1 MPCHDC
7 PLEQALVK
15 TKSSKS
21 HKKEKCCPS
30 VCETEC
36 CLPDCHPDCCT
47 PAFLR
52 LDKLRT
58 IMATNAALPTGA
70 PGVGTILNGV
80 STSTIQTRAGTAAQD
95 PTQQN
100 TFQAASAPGNVG
112 AVPLIPGAVAN
123 AFLSYAFVNA
133 ERYVSFESC
142 GKEDQVVGWYV
153 DTATGNLELY
163 QNLPELNLTTQNNRL
178 YLDSIPTASLT
189 SVQKQQLYQ
198 LNNLYK
204 LSVQAIERVGAN
216 SKTEGNI
223 CEYTDKCGQK
233 WLLLINRASAMGQTV
248 NGGPLSAATNNTQ
261 WTLVGVR
268 LC

>member
-7 PLEQALVK
+7 PLEKALVKTKSSKSHKKEKALVK

-58 IMATNAALPTGA
+58 LTALEAITNQVYGGNNRAGVPISQPNLGLYTGA
-70 PGVGTILNGV
+70 NGV
-80 STSTIQTRAGTAAQD
+80 DLTAVD
-95 PTQQN
+95 
-100 TFQAASAPGNVG
+100 
-112 AVPLIPGAVAN
+112 N
-123 AFLSYAFVNA
+123 AELAYYFVNA
-133 ERYVSFESC
+133 ERYQSFEAC

-153 DTATGNLELY
+153 DTSDGNLELY
-163 QNLPELNLTTQNNRL
+163 QALPELNLTLTTYRAT
-178 YLDSIPTASLT
+178 LDAIPTATLT
-189 SVQKQQLYQ
+189 TIQKQQLYQ

-216 SKTEGNI
+216 PKTEGNI

-233 WLLLINRASAMGQTV
+233 WLLLINRAQSGTSV
-248 NGGPLSAATNNTQ
+248 AANNTQ
-261 WTLVGVR
+261 WTLTGVR

>member
-21 HKKEKCCPS
+21 HKKEKKCCPS

-36 CLPDCHPDCCT
+36 CLPDCHPNCCT

-58 IMATNAALPTGA
+58 LTALESIAAQTYAGNNRAGVPITVPNTEVTFTG
-70 PGVGTILNGV
+70 PNGV
-80 STSTIQTRAGTAAQD
+80 DLTVLS
-95 PTQQN
+95 
-100 TFQAASAPGNVG
+100 
-112 AVPLIPGAVAN
+112 N
-123 AFLSYAFVNA
+123 AELAYYFVNA
-133 ERYVSFESC
+133 ERYQAFEAC

-163 QNLPELNLTTQNNRL
+163 QALPELNLPLTINRL
-178 YLDSIPTASLT
+178 TLDSIPTANLT
-189 SVQKQQLYQ
+189 TIQKQQLYQ

-216 SKTEGNI
+216 PKTEGNI

-233 WLLLINRASAMGQTV
+233 WLLLINRAQSGV
-248 NGGPLSAATNNTQ
+248 SAANNNTQ

>member
-1 MPCHDC
+1 MPCNDC
-7 PLEQALVK
+7 PLEKALVK

-30 VCETEC
+30 VCNTEC

-58 IMATNAALPTGA
+58 IFATNVATGTAAGTLATSVNTNAAL
-70 PGVGTILNGV
+70 IY
-80 STSTIQTRAGTAAQD
+80 TRAGTTAAN
-95 PTQQN
+95 PTLQA
-100 TFQAASAPGNVG
+100 TFQGTDTNG
-112 AVPLIPGAVAN
+112 VALVNTTYPN
-123 AFLSYAFVNA
+123 ALLSYAFVNT

-163 QNLPELNLTTQNNRL
+163 QALPELNLALSNNRL
-178 YLDSIPTASLT
+178 TLDSIATANLT
-189 SVQKQQLYQ
+189 TIQKQQLYQ

-216 SKTEGNI
+216 PKTEGNI

-233 WLLLINRASAMGQTV
+233 WLLLINRAATFGIST
-248 NGGPLSAATNNTQ
+248 LSAATNNTQ
-261 WTLVGVR
+261 WTLVGVK

>member
-1 MPCHDC
+1 MPCNDC

-21 HKKEKCCPS
+21 HKNHKKEKCCPS
-30 VCETEC
+30 VCNVEC

-58 IMATNAALPTGA
+58 IFATNNTIPNSSGA
-70 PGVGTILNGV
+70 VGFLANTLDSNSDDIY
-80 STSTIQTRAGTAAQD
+80 TRAGTTAAD
-95 PTQQN
+95 PTLQA
-100 TFQAASAPGNVG
+100 TFQGTDSNGVALSTT
-112 AVPLIPGAVAN
+112 LAN
-123 AFLSYAFVNA
+123 ALLSYAFVNT

-142 GKEDQVVGWYV
+142 GKEDQVIGWYV

-163 QNLPELNLTTQNNRL
+163 QALPELNLALSNNRL
-178 YLDSIPTASLT
+178 TLDSIPTANLT
-189 SVQKQQLYQ
+189 TIQKQQLYQ

-216 SKTEGNI
+216 PKTEGNI

-233 WLLLINRASAMGQTV
+233 WLLLINRAATFGTSG
-248 NGGPLSAATNNTQ
+248 LSAATNNTQ
-261 WTLVGVR
+261 WTLVGVK

>member
-58 IMATNAALPTGA
+58 LTALEAITNQTYGGNNRAGLAITIPNTTDTYTG
-70 PGVGTILNGV
+70 TNGV
-80 STSTIQTRAGTAAQD
+80 DLTTYD
-95 PTQQN
+95 
-100 TFQAASAPGNVG
+100 
-112 AVPLIPGAVAN
+112 N
-123 AFLSYAFVNA
+123 AELAYYFVNA
-133 ERYVSFESC
+133 ERYQSFEAC

-153 DTATGNLELY
+153 DTSDGNLELY
-163 QNLPELNLTTQNNRL
+163 QALPELNLTLTTYRET
-178 YLDSIPTASLT
+178 LDAIPTANLT
-189 SVQKQQLYQ
+189 TIQKQQLYQ

-216 SKTEGNI
+216 PKTEGNI
-223 CEYTDKCGQK
+223 CQFTDKCGQK
-233 WLLLINRASAMGQTV
+233 WLLLINRAQSGTSV
-248 NGGPLSAATNNTQ
+248 AANNTT
-261 WTLVGVR
+261 WTLTGVR